1 MLFSD
6 RHEAGLALA
15 RKLAPWRGRDCLVLA
30 VPRGGVEVG
39 AVVAG
44 ELGAELDLITARKI
58 GAPFNPE
65 LAVGA
70 VTPDGVAIFNGEL
83 LGRLGL
89 AERELVGEVERER
102 AEIGRR
108 LAAYRGA
115 RPAPRVAGRPVIVT
129 DDGIATGFTMKAA
142 LAAVRRQEPGE
153 LVLAVP
159 VGPPEALDE
168 LAGEVDQLVYLATPE
183 PFYAVGQFYVRFD
196 QTPDERV
203 IALLQENWDRGSP
216 GQP

>member
-6 RHEAGLALA
+6 RQEAGLALA

-70 VTPDGVAIFNGEL
+70 VTPDGVAIFNREL

-168 LAGEVDQLVYLATPE
+168 LAGEVDQLVYLAAPE